1 MTARWLVGA
10 ALAAACTKAEPPS
23 PVASAAAA
31 PAPVPVA
38 AAPSPPPPSL
48 PIDARVAV
56 PDAAL
61 AIDAGVAAASA
72 APAASYAAVLRSA
85 DWARWP
91 GLPADLREKALL
103 RDLGAS
109 AAKATRT
116 RGKLG
121 RHDVTIVDAGGVRYW
136 LRDGDRVVLVELT
149 QRLGAAAPSF
159 LLSRFPVADREGAG
173 RHRVSGTT
181 TTEHVFA
188 GRGIAITVAAS
199 YDQPPSFA
207 PRLAAVQLFAASDLR
222 TFDLELGGR
231 DRGGPQ
237 R

>member
-1 MTARWLVGA
+1 MRWRWLAVA
-10 ALAAACTKAEPPS
+10 VLAACTKADPPS
-23 PVASAAAA
+23 PVPSAAAA
-31 PAPVPVA
+31 PAAPVA
-38 AAPSPPPPSL
+38 AAPVDAAVPL
-48 PIDARVAV
+48 DAAIDARVAAV
-56 PDAAL
+56 V
-61 AIDAGVAAASA
+61 DAGA

-91 GLPADLREKALL
+91 GLPADLREKTLV
-103 RDLGAS
+103 RDLGMIG
-109 AAKATRT
+109 AKPTRT

-121 RHDVTIVDAGGVRYW
+121 RHDVLIVATGDVRYW

-149 QRLGAAAPSF
+149 RRLGAAAPAD
-159 LLSRFPVADREGAG
+159 LLARFPAPDREGAG
-173 RHRVSGTT
+173 RYRLAGAT

-199 YDQPPSFA
+199 YDQPPSFP

>member
-1 MTARWLVGA
+1 VTARWLVGA
-10 ALAAACTKAEPPS
+10 ALVAACTKAEPPS

-31 PAPVPVA
+31 PVAVA
-38 AAPSPPPPSL
+38 AAPPPPL
-48 PIDARVAV
+48 PIDARVAA

-61 AIDAGVAAASA
+61 AIDAGVAAAP
-72 APAASYAAVLRSA
+72 APPATSYAAVLRSA

-103 RDLGAS
+103 RDLGTGG
-109 AAKATRT
+109 AKPTRT
-116 RGKLG
+116 RGRLG
-121 RHDVTIVDAGGVRYW
+121 RHDVTIVDAGGLRYW
-136 LRDGDRVVLVELT
+136 LRGGDRVVLVEVT
-149 QRLGAAAPSF
+149 QRLGAAAPAD
-159 LLSRFPVADREGAG
+159 LLARFPAPDREGAG
-173 RHRVSGTT
+173 RHRVAGAT

>member
-10 ALAAACTKAEPPS
+10 ALAAACTRAEPPS
-23 PVASAAAA
+23 PPASAAAPVALAAAPAA
-31 PAPVPVA
+31 PAP
-38 AAPSPPPPSL
+38 PP
-48 PIDARVAV
+48 PIDARAAV
-56 PDAAL
+56 PDAAP
-61 AIDAGVAAASA
+61 AIDAGVAAVPAP
-72 APAASYAAVLRSA
+72 PAASYAAVLRSA

-91 GLPADLREKALL
+91 GLPVDLREKALL
-103 RDLGAS
+103 RDLGPG

-116 RGKLG
+116 RGRLG
-121 RHDVTIVDAGGVRYW
+121 RHDVTIVDAGGLRYW
-136 LRDGDRVVLVELT
+136 LRDGDRVVLVEVT
-149 QRLGAAAPSF
+149 QRLGAAAPAD
-159 LLSRFPVADREGAG
+159 LLARFPAPDREGAG
-173 RHRVSGTT
+173 RYRLAGAT

-207 PRLAAVQLFAASDLR
+207 PRVAAVQLFAASDLR